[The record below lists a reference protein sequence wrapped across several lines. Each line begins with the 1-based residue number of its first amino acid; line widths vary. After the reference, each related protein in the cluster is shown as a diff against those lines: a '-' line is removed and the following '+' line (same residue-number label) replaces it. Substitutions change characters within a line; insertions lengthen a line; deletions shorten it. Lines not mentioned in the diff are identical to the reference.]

1 MRFKDIDTSY
11 YFAYGHNTSKTAMNL
26 RCPNA
31 KLIGLAVLD
40 HYRLTFDHYANIEHD
55 PESQVHGLLW
65 QLTLSDLEALD
76 HDEDYPAH
84 YKHIEI
90 PVVCNDQR
98 YLAMTYQMEKGYDDQ
113 SSPTKK
119 YIRIL
124 TKGYLEHG
132 IPTEQI
138 EQALVDKFHQKD

>member
-1 MRFKDIDTSY
+1 MRFKDIDTTY

-31 KLIGLAVLD
+31 ELIGDAVLD
-40 HYRLTFDHYANIEHD
+40 HYRLTFEHYANIEHD
-55 PESQVHGLLW
+55 PNSQVHGLLW
-65 QLTLSDLEALD
+65 RLTPSDLSALD
-76 HDEDYPAH
+76 HDEDYPKH

-90 PVVCNDQR
+90 PVECQGR
-98 YLAMTYQMEKGYDDQ
+98 KYTAMTYQMEKSYHD
-113 SSPTKK
+113 STPPTTK

-138 EQALVDKFHQKD
+138 EQALVNKFHQKD